1 MGMARQESQDQGK
14 DLARLLPKLLARLD
28 SDQDAEILAAARAAS
43 RLVRIAGVGWDEVI
57 HGAPSK
63 GWRGLIDLGRQL
75 AVETRRRIAA
85 ERAAHHWQ
93 TLARLREE
101 ATVNRKSLE
110 TPTEAVLPPNAATT
124 PSPAPSIESER
135 EVDTGHPLIDGLLT
149 SPRLDAAQRVRVEA
163 IASWFRR
170 SGDLLDSELQDLEHF
185 GRGVGLLPLYDNH
198 RVAA

>member
-1 MGMARQESQDQGK
+1 MARQGSQDQGQ

-28 SDQDAEILAAARAAS
+28 SDQEAEILAAARAAS

-57 HGAPSK
+57 QGAPAK

-75 AVETRRRIAA
+75 AAETRRRIAA

-93 TLARLREE
+93 TLARLRE
-101 ATVNRKSLE
+101 AAILNRKSLE
-110 TPTEAVLPPNAATT
+110 TPTETVS
-124 PSPAPSIESER
+124 PSNVAQAPSVESES
-135 EVDTGHPLIDGLLT
+135 EMDTGHPLIDGLLA
-149 SPRLDAAQRVRVEA
+149 SPSLDAAQRIRVEA

-185 GRGVGLLPLYDNH
+185 GRGVGLLPTYHNQ

>member
-1 MGMARQESQDQGK
+1 MAQQGSQDQGQN
-14 DLARLLPKLLARLD
+14 LARLLPKLLARLD

-43 RLVRIAGVGWDEVI
+43 RLVRIAGVGWDDVI
-57 HGAPSK
+57 QGAPAK

-75 AVETRRRIAA
+75 AAETRRRIAA

-93 TLARLREE
+93 TLARLREA
-101 ATVNRKSLE
+101 ATLNRKSLE
-110 TPTEAVLPPNAATT
+110 TPTEAVS
-124 PSPAPSIESER
+124 PSNVAPAPSIESEM
-135 EVDTGHPLIDGLLT
+135 DTGHPLIEGLLA
-149 SPRLDAAQRVRVEA
+149 SPSLDAAQRIRVEA

-185 GRGVGLLPLYDNH
+185 GRGVGLLPTYHNQ